1 MLLLSIACVAAASAL
16 STTAPPQ
23 TPSTR
28 VKLTNL
34 KAEAFRH
41 PLDKDL
47 TAAVQRT
54 PLRFLEGAVRT
65 TAGGQIEQML
75 RLDNLATG
83 VKVSEKQFPALH
95 ASFRE
100 AIACLGGMKPE
111 PELFVKSDPRPNAY
125 TLAVRGGAPF
135 VVVTSALVDGF
146 SAAETQAVLGH
157 ELGHLVCEN
166 SLWFSLGS
174 IGSTL
179 LPPLPGVGA
188 AAERIQQ
195 EWRRAAEFSCDRA
208 ALLVAQDSAVVNE
221 ALIKLASGSTAAV
234 DVDAYLQ
241 QAREYDEALRSP
253 VDLCVPCKGACS
265 RTPRTL
271 SPSVAWQNSTSS
283 QRGRSTSGSSRRG
296 RGHQSELAVE

>member
-1 MLLLSIACVAAASAL
+1 MQLLLSITCVVSASAL
-16 STTAPPQ
+16 SATSSP
-23 TPSTR
+23 PSTR

-34 KAEAFRH
+34 KAESFRH

-47 TAAVQRT
+47 TRAVQRT
-54 PLRFLEGAVRT
+54 PLRFLEKAVRT
-65 TAGGQIEQML
+65 TAGSTMEEML

-157 ELGHLVCEN
+157 ELGHLVCEH

-221 ALIKLASGSTAAV
+221 TLIKLASGSTAAV

-241 QAREYDEALRSP
+241 QAREYDEALE
-253 VDLCVPCKGACS
+253 K
-265 RTPRTL
+265 
-271 SPSVAWQNSTSS
+271 
-283 QRGRSTSGSSRRG
+283 SSRFVRTMQG
-296 RGHQSELAVE
+296 RMLADATHPLPIRRVAELDRFAKSAQYKRIIAKGERAPE

>member
-1 MLLLSIACVAAASAL
+1 MQLLLFAACVAAASAL
-16 STTAPPQ
+16 SATTQ

-41 PLDKDL
+41 PLDKDA
-47 TAAVQRT
+47 TAAVQRS
-54 PLRFLEGAVRT
+54 PLRFFETAVRT
-65 TAGGQIEQML
+65 GLAPPLEQMT

-83 VKVSEKQFPALH
+83 VKVTEKQYPELY
-95 ASFRE
+95 ASFQE
-100 AIACLGGMKPE
+100 AIACLGGLDPE

-125 TLAVRGGAPF
+125 TLALRGGAPF

-157 ELGHLVCEN
+157 ELGHLVCEH

-188 AAERIQQ
+188 AAERLQQ

-208 ALLVAQDSAVVNE
+208 ALLVTQDAAVVSE
-221 ALIKLASGSTAAV
+221 ALIKLASGSTRPV

-241 QAREYDEALRSP
+241 QAREYDEALEKS
-253 VDLCVPCKGACS
+253 S
-265 RTPRTL
+265 RFVRTMQGRML
-271 SPSVAWQNSTSS
+271 ADATHPLPIRRVAELDRFARSS
-283 QRGRSTSGSSRRG
+283 QYSSI
-296 RGHQSELAVE
+296 LAKGERLDVD

>member
-1 MLLLSIACVAAASAL
+1 MQLLLSLLTCVAAASAL
-16 STTAPPQ
+16 SATTAPK

-28 VKLTNL
+28 VKLPNL

-41 PLDKDL
+41 PLDKDA
-47 TAAVQRT
+47 TAAVQRS
-54 PLRFLEGAVRT
+54 PLRFFETAVRT
-65 TAGGQIEQML
+65 GLAPPLEQMT

-83 VKVSEKQFPALH
+83 VKVSEKQYPELYER
-95 ASFRE
+95 FRE
-100 AIACLGGMKPE
+100 AITCLGGLDPE

-125 TLAVRGGAPF
+125 TLALRGGAPF

-157 ELGHLVCEN
+157 ELGHLVCEH

-188 AAERIQQ
+188 AAERLQQ

-208 ALLVAQDSAVVNE
+208 ALLVTQDAAVVSE
-221 ALIKLASGSTAAV
+221 ALIKLASGSTRPV

-241 QAREYDEALRSP
+241 QAREYDEALE
-253 VDLCVPCKGACS
+253 K
-265 RTPRTL
+265 
-271 SPSVAWQNSTSS
+271 
-283 QRGRSTSGSSRRG
+283 SSRFVRTMQG
-296 RGHQSELAVE
+296 RMLADATHPLPIRRVAELDRFARSAQYARIVAKGDPL

>member
-1 MLLLSIACVAAASAL
+1 MQLLLSAACVAAASAL
-16 STTAPPQ
+16 SATTQ

-28 VKLTNL
+28 VKLPAL

-47 TAAVQRT
+47 TASIQRS
-54 PLRFLEGAVRT
+54 PLRFLETAVRT
-65 TAGGQIEQML
+65 GIAPPLEQMT

-83 VKVSEKQFPALH
+83 VKVSEKQYPELY
-95 ASFRE
+95 ASFQE
-100 AIACLGGMKPE
+100 AIACLGGLSKPE

-125 TLAVRGGAPF
+125 TLALRGGAPF

-157 ELGHLVCEN
+157 ELGHLVCEH

-188 AAERIQQ
+188 AAERLQQ

-208 ALLVAQDSAVVNE
+208 ALLVTQDAAVVSE
-221 ALIKLASGSTAAV
+221 ALIKLASGSTRAV
-234 DVDAYLQ
+234 DVEAYLQ
-241 QAREYDEALRSP
+241 QAREYDEALE
-253 VDLCVPCKGACS
+253 K
-265 RTPRTL
+265 
-271 SPSVAWQNSTSS
+271 
-283 QRGRSTSGSSRRG
+283 SSRFVRTMQG
-296 RGHQSELAVE
+296 RMLADATHPLPIRRVAELDRFARSAQYSQILAKGEAL